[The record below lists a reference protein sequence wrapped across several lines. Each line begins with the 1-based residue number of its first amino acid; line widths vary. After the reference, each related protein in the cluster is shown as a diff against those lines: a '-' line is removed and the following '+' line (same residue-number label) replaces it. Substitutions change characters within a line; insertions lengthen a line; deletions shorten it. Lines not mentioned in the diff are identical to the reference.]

1 MNADEKFEL
10 ITRHLQEV
18 VGDEQLKEI
27 LKERDLKV
35 YWGTAPTGKPHVGY
49 YVPIRK
55 IGDLLKAGCK
65 VKILFANLH
74 AFLDNQKAPW
84 ELLEFRTK
92 YYEFI
97 IKEMLKSINV
107 PLDKLEFVKGT
118 DFQLSEDY
126 TLDMYKISALASVRD
141 TKKAGAEVVKQLENP
156 KMSPLLYPI
165 LQALD
170 EQYLDVDAQFGGVD
184 QRKIFMFAR
193 EFLPNIGYEKRI
205 HLMNPMIP
213 GLTGD
218 KMSSS
223 DINSKIDLLDDEKSV
238 NKKMN
243 KAFCEEGIVEGNGVL
258 AFVENVIF
266 PIKQDLNEEFVIE
279 RPEKFG
285 GNLSFKSYEDLE
297 KAFVEKELHPMDLKQ
312 AVGKEINTL
321 LTPIRNAFNKD
332 KKIQEITQKGYSD
345 E

>member
-1 MNADEKFEL
+1 MNTDEKFKL
-10 ITRHLQEV
+10 ITRYLQEV
-18 VGDEQLKEI
+18 VDEDKLKDI
-27 LKERDLKV
+27 LNKRDLKV
-35 YWGTAPTGKPHVGY
+35 YWGTAPTGKPHIAY
-49 YVPIRK
+49 FLAIRK
-55 IGDLLKAGCK
+55 MGDLLKAGCK
-65 VKILFANLH
+65 VKVLFANLH

-84 ELLEFRTK
+84 DLLEHRTK

-97 IKEMLKSINV
+97 IKEMLKSLKV

-126 TLDMYKISALASVRD
+126 TLDMYKISSLASVRD
-141 TKKAGAEVVKQLENP
+141 VKRAGAEVVKQLENP

-193 EFLPNIGYEKRI
+193 EFLPIIGYEKRI

-223 DINSKIDLLDDEKSV
+223 DINSKIDLLDNEKTV
-238 NKKMN
+238 TKKMN
-243 KAFCEEGIVEGNGVL
+243 KAFCEEGVIEGNGVL
-258 AFVENVIF
+258 AFAENVIF
-266 PIKQDLNEEFVIE
+266 PVKSDLNEEFVIE

-285 GNLSFKSYEDLE
+285 GNLSFKNYKELE
-297 KAFVEKELHPMDLKQ
+297 TAFGNKELHPMDLKQ
-312 AVGKEINTL
+312 GVGKEINKL
-321 LTPIRNAFNKD
+321 LAPIIKAFEENKE
-332 KKIQEITQKGYSD
+332 IQEITQKGYSD